1 MKRIKRSVLGR
12 LRFRIWLS
20 YVPQLAEQLISYA
33 LVLQSAWAEARNDA
47 SELCNNWE
55 SARAMIDLDMGVV
68 LIIEDDPAF
77 RGFLRHTLAVQRYEV
92 REAGNGRQGIAAA
105 LRTTLGLIMIDLGLP
120 DMDGMDVI
128 RLIRSFSEV
137 PILVVSNRGDEEA
150 KVTALDLGA
159 DDYISK
165 PCTAEQLT
173 TRIRSASRDWPGDDE
188 QERSTVFSNAGLM
201 VDVERG
207 VVAVDGRQI
216 EFSEPEFGILREFVL
231 HAGRA
236 LTHRR
241 LVRAAWGT
249 EGASDVRVLRT
260 CIRRIR
266 EKIELSPAQPRHIVT
281 EAGIGYRLE
290 ILNDSP

>member
-1 MKRIKRSVLGR
+1 
-12 LRFRIWLS
+12 
-20 YVPQLAEQLISYA
+20 
-33 LVLQSAWAEARNDA
+33 
-47 SELCNNWE
+47 
-55 SARAMIDLDMGVV
+55 MIDLHMGVI

-77 RGFLRHTLAVQRYEV
+77 RRFLRNTLAVQRYDV
-92 REAGNGRQGIAAA
+92 REVETGQQGIAAA
-105 LRTTLGLIMIDLGLP
+105 MHTALGLIMIDLGLP
-120 DMDGMDVI
+120 DMNGMDVI

-150 KVTALDLGA
+150 KVAALELGA

-165 PCTAEQLT
+165 PCTAEELT
-173 TRIRSASRDWPGDDE
+173 VRIRSARRDWPGE
-188 QERSTVFSNAGLM
+188 HQQECSRVFCNAGLM
-201 VDVERG
+201 VDVGRS
-207 VVAVDGRQI
+207 VVAVDGREI
-216 EFSEPEFGILREFVL
+216 ELSAQEFGILREFVL

-249 EGASDVRVLRT
+249 EEAGDVRLLRS

-266 EKIELSPAQPRHIVT
+266 EKIELSPAQPRHIIT

-290 ILNDSP
+290 ILNESM